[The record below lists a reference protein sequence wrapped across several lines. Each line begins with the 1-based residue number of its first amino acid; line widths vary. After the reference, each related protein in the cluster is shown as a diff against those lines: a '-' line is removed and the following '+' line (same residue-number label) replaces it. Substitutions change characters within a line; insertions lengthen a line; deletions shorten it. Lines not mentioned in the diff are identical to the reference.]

1 MKEYSL
7 EYFAVK
13 KQSFVLLKNE
23 KIIYQSKSQGLKPL
37 IFCLKKYK
45 RRMRGGRVFDKV
57 IGRAA
62 ALLLA
67 HGKAKEVWTPVVSVP
82 ALAVLRKNKIK
93 TVYQK
98 KVKNIMN
105 RDGSDFCPMEKRSR
119 GKSSKE
125 FCKILAINL

>member
-1 MKEYSL
+1 MKKYSL

-23 KIIYQSKSQGLKPL
+23 KIIYRSKSQGLKPL

-45 RRMRGGRVFDKV
+45 REMRRAIVFDKV

-67 HGKAKEVWTPVVSVP
+67 YGKMKEVWTPVLSVP
-82 ALAVLRKNKIK
+82 ALAVLRKSKIK
-93 TVYQK
+93 AIFQK

-105 RDGSDFCPMEKRSR
+105 RDGSDLCPMEKMSQK
-119 GKSSKE
+119 KSSRN
-125 FCKILAINL
+125 FCRVLGIY